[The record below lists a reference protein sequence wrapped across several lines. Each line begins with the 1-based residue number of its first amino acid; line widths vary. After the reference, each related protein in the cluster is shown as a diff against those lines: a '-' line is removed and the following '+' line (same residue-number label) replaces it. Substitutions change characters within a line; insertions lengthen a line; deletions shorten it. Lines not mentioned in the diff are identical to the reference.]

1 MFCARAHCYV
11 LFLAS
16 LAALS
21 ASAQKQHAAVQSV
34 TVVPGDS
41 GPVIE
46 IVSTRP
52 LTPTLQTIEGPLRLV
67 IDISDSNL
75 NTPRK
80 RIPFRNEQIKGIRVD
95 QFQRNPPV
103 TRIVIDLAGP
113 ILYTW
118 DALGNRLRIRLRTD
132 QAATAKPAS
141 VPAFT
146 SGTQPVAVPFAE
158 GSSGTLVEAGNRV
171 ASGASV
177 SAKEETAILRLARG
191 GEVRVCPGTTVSV
204 TSSSSGQDLMLG
216 MSTGSIETHY
226 RLEES
231 SDSVLTPDFRIVLPG
246 PGEFDLAIRAD
257 AHGNT
262 CVSSMPSSTSSV
274 IVAEVL
280 GSGTYE
286 IKRDQ
291 QVVFRQGRLDTVDS
305 PEASCGCPRRQEP
318 VMRASAEP
326 GPVLSEEKAG
336 SKLQLENSAES
347 KANGDL
353 PASDPSPNVPDAGPE
368 TRPVPH
374 TKPGEMKVQVEAP
387 LVFSGAARAKATP
400 SAHAAPILQ
409 STALPLTS
417 RQANP
422 LPAVIVLPP
431 AERKGG
437 NRGFFGRV
445 RGFFGSIFR

>member
-1 MFCARAHCYV
+1 V

-16 LAALS
+16 LAAVS
-21 ASAQKQHAAVQSV
+21 ASAQKQHAAIWTTVQSV

-46 IVSTRP
+46 IVSSRP

-67 IDISDSNL
+67 IDLPDSNL
-75 NTPRK
+75 TTAKK
-80 RIPFRNEQIKGIRVD
+80 RIPFRNEQIKGIRLD

-103 TRIVIDLAGP
+103 TRVVIDLAGP

-132 QAATAKPAS
+132 QTATAKPAS

-146 SGTQPVAVPFAE
+146 SGAQPVAVPFSE
-158 GSSGTLVEAGNRV
+158 GSSGTLVEAGSRV

-204 TSSSSGQDLMLG
+204 TTSSSGQDLMLG
-216 MSTGSIETHY
+216 MSTGSMETHY

-262 CVSSMPSSTSSV
+262 CVSSMPGSTSSV
-274 IVAEVL
+274 IVAELL
-280 GSGTYE
+280 GNGTYE
-286 IKRDQ
+286 IKREQ

-305 PEASCGCPRRQEP
+305 PEDSCGCPRRQEP
-318 VMRASAEP
+318 VMRASAES
-326 GPVLSEEKAG
+326 GPVLSQEKAG
-336 SKLQLENSAES
+336 SKLELENSTEPN
-347 KANGDL
+347 ANGDL
-353 PASDPSPNVPDAGPE
+353 PATDPSPNVPDAGPE

-374 TKPGEMKVQVEAP
+374 AKPGEMKVQVEAP
-387 LVFSGAARAKATP
+387 LVFSGAARAKARP
-400 SAHAAPILQ
+400 SAPAPPMLQ

-417 RQANP
+417 RQAHP

-445 RGFFGSIFR
+445 KGFFGSIFR